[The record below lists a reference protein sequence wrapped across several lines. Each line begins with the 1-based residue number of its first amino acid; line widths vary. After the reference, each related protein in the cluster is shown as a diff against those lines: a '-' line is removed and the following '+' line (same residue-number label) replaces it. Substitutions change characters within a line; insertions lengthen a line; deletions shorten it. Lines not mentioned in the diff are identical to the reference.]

1 MEAPVPE
8 LVGEFV
14 RAVRVSSANSDGDV
28 LLPALVDDFQS
39 SSAMSKRDMR
49 RMLEKDAAWLL
60 QSSCRVLK
68 VSAEG
73 PGAVYLMEL
82 LWSNPVLV
90 SGLIDPAL
98 LPLDTATGEF
108 RGASPHTA
116 AACVQRKVGHVRVA
130 QAAHR

>member
-98 LPLDTATGEF
+98 LPLDTAT
-108 RGASPHTA
+108 RAYCVAACHTA
-116 AACVQRKVGHVRVA
+116 VPLVPAV
-130 QAAHR
+130 

>member
-14 RAVRVSSANSDGDV
+14 RAVRVSAANSDGNV

-39 SSAMSKRDMR
+39 SSAISKRDMR

-98 LPLDTATGEF
+98 LPLDTATGAF
-108 RGASPHTA
+108 CGAAARTA
-116 AACVQRKVGHVRVA
+116 APCVPGGEGGVRVA
-130 QAAHR
+130 

>member
-1 MEAPVPE
+1 MEASVAE

-14 RAVRVSSANSDGDV
+14 REVRVDAADSDGDV
-28 LLPALVDDFQS
+28 PLQSLVDDFQA

-98 LPLDTATGEF
+98 LPLDTATGAF
-108 RGASPHTA
+108 CGAAAHTA
-116 AACVQRKVGHVRVA
+116 APCVPGGEGGVRVA
-130 QAAHR
+130 